1 MYIVTIENKG
11 ISTEIHGVTQK
22 LKSGKVVKGINSIDT
37 FSFTLLPSNR
47 GFNYINDFLTLVK
60 VYNTNKRRYEFFG
73 RVLYSDNSMDD
84 TGLIT
89 KDVTCESY
97 FGYLCDSQQYYAEE
111 QNWTVLGL
119 LQHIID
125 THNEQVEEYKHF
137 TIGEVTV
144 TDPND
149 NLYVGIQRENTW
161 ETLKKKL
168 VEQLGGEIRFRV
180 ESGVIY
186 LDYLTEIGTK
196 RATEIAVSKNMKSI
210 TQEKDPS
217 AYVTRLIP
225 LGNKLTREEITTDSE
240 GNETVQ
246 TVESEERLDISSV
259 NDGKIY
265 IDDEEAIERYGLHI
279 AYKEWDEVTDPQNLK
294 TKGQNW
300 LAENNRVQI
309 KYSIDA
315 LDLSLL
321 GLDVDDFE
329 VCDYYPIINPLLG
342 IDDFARIIK
351 KTIDVCE
358 EVHSTIEVGENF
370 KTLSDIQVEQSKVIS
385 STSNA
390 VQKAESA
397 YNANKTLEAATMASL
412 IEQSTE
418 SIISSVK
425 ETYMSQAEGSE
436 LQKTLEAQLK
446 VLSDQVIVQFS
457 DVNKEITD
465 VDGDLQSKYNEIINY
480 IRFSETG
487 ITIGQS
493 DSAITLVLENDR
505 INFKKNGVTFGY
517 WDGNDFHTG
526 NIVVEVNER
535 AQFGNFAYVP
545 RSDGSLSFLKVGG

>member
-84 TGLIT
+84 KGLIT

-125 THNEQVEEYKHF
+125 THNEQVEEYKRF

-168 VEQLGGEIRFRV
+168 VEKLGGEIRFRV
-180 ESGVIY
+180 TDGVLY

-196 RATEIAVSKNMKSI
+196 RSTEIAVSKNMKSI

-225 LGNKLTREEITTDSE
+225 LGAKLMKEEISTDSE
-240 GNETVQ
+240 GNEVVQ
-246 TVESEERLDISSV
+246 TVESEERLDISSINNGV
-259 NDGKIY
+259 IY
-265 IDDEEAIERYGLHI
+265 LDDEEAIERYGLHI
-279 AYKEWDEVTDPQNLK
+279 AYQEWDEVTDPVNLK
-294 TKGQNW
+294 AKGENW
-300 LAENNRVQI
+300 LAENNKVQV

-329 VCDYYPIINPLLG
+329 VCDYYPIVNPLLG

-390 VQKAESA
+390 VQRAESN
-397 YNANKTLEAATMASL
+397 YNANKSLEAATMASL
-412 IEQSTE
+412 IEQSTA
-418 SIISSVK
+418 SIIASV
-425 ETYMSQAEGSE
+425 EESYMSINAGEE
-436 LQKTLEAQLK
+436 LRTSIETQLSI
-446 VLSDQVIVQFS
+446 LSDQILLQFTS
-457 DVNKEITD
+457 TNEEITNI
-465 VDGDLQSKYNEIINY
+465 DGDLQSKYNEIQSY
-480 IRFSETG
+480 IRFADG
-487 ITIGQS
+487 AITLGTD
-493 DSAITLVLENDR
+493 DSKITLVLENDR
-505 INFKKNGVTFGY
+505 INFKKNGVVFGY

-526 NIVVEVNER
+526 NIVVDVNER